1 MPIQSSARSQGTG
14 SASIKAVARLA
25 GVSVATVSRVLN
37 DSGPV
42 KDETRRRILEVVESL
57 GYVPHVAARSLTTN
71 QTDTLGVLLPDIYGE
86 FFSELIR
93 GIDSA
98 ARRHG
103 YHVLVSGSHED
114 REEVRAVLRALR
126 GRVDGLIL
134 MTPSADMLE
143 ALRSV
148 PPGSLPTVLLNCPPG
163 GLPFDS
169 INLDNHGGAVAMV
182 RHLASLGHRR
192 IAFIQGPPDNHDA
205 RERLRGYRDAV
216 RELGLEIDRKLDP
229 KLEMP
234 GDFSEEAGCRAGER
248 LLKLKLRPDAVFA
261 ANDAM
266 AIGCLHALCQ
276 AGVEVPEDIAVAGF
290 DDIPIARFMSPPLT
304 SVGVPIA
311 ALGALALERLLE
323 AVRQRGKAGNGA
335 ASPPH
340 HEELP
345 PTLVVRGSCGARSA
359 QLPSSRRK
367 V

>member
-1 MPIQSSARSQGTG
+1 MPTPTSARSQGSG

-42 KDETRRRILEVVESL
+42 KEETRRRILEVVESL
-57 GYVPHVAARSLTTN
+57 GYVPHGAARSLTTN

-98 ARRHG
+98 ARRQG

-114 REEVRAVLRALR
+114 REEVQAVLRALR

-134 MTPSADMLE
+134 MTPTADMLE

-148 PPGSLPTVLLNCPPG
+148 PPVSLPTVLLNCPPG

-169 INLDNHGGAVAMV
+169 INVDNHGGAMAMV
-182 RHLASLGHRR
+182 RHLAGLGHRR
-192 IAFIQGPPDNHDA
+192 IAFIQGPPENHDA
-205 RERLRGYRDAV
+205 RERRRGYRDAV
-216 RELGLEIDRKLDP
+216 RELGLAMSP
-229 KLEMP
+229 SLELP

-248 LLKLKLRPDAVFA
+248 LLEREPRPDAVFA

-266 AIGCLHALCQ
+266 AIGCLHALRQ
-276 AGVEVPEDIAVAGF
+276 AGVRVPEEMAVAGF
-290 DDIPIARFMSPPLT
+290 DDVPIARFMSPPLT

-311 ALGALALERLLE
+311 ELGALALERLLDS
-323 AVRQRGKAGNGA
+323 VRQRGA
-335 ASPPH
+335 AERSPR

-345 PTLVVRGSCGARSA
+345 PVLVVRGSCGAQSA
-359 QLPSSRRK
+359 QFPSRRK

>member
-1 MPIQSSARSQGTG
+1 MPTQTSARSQGSG

-42 KDETRRRILEVVESL
+42 KEETRRRILEVVESL
-57 GYVPHVAARSLTTN
+57 GYVPHGAARSLTTN

-98 ARRHG
+98 ARRQG

-148 PPGSLPTVLLNCPPG
+148 PPASLPTVLLNCPPG

-169 INLDNHGGAVAMV
+169 INVDNHGGAMAMV
-182 RHLASLGHRR
+182 RHLAGLGHRR
-192 IAFIQGPPDNHDA
+192 IAFIQGPPENHDA

-216 RELGLEIDRKLDP
+216 RELGLEADRKL
-229 KLEMP
+229 EVT

-248 LLKLKLRPDAVFA
+248 LLSLRDRPEAVFA
-261 ANDAM
+261 ANDGM
-266 AIGCLHALCQ
+266 AIGCLHALRQ
-276 AGVEVPEDIAVAGF
+276 AGVAVPEEIAVAGF
-290 DDIPIARFMSPPLT
+290 DDVPIARFMSPPLT

-323 AVRQRGKAGNGA
+323 AVRQRGHSGNAGNGA

-345 PTLVVRGSCGARSA
+345 PTLVVRGSCGAKSA
-359 QLPSSRRK
+359 QFPSRRK

>member
-1 MPIQSSARSQGTG
+1 MPAQTGTSEPG
-14 SASIKAVARLA
+14 HATIKAVARLA

-42 KDETRRRILEVVESL
+42 KEETRLRILDVVQSL
-57 GYVPHVAARSLTTN
+57 GYVPHGAARSLTTK

-98 ARRHG
+98 ARRQG
-103 YHVLVSGSHED
+103 YHVLVSGSHQD

-134 MTPSADMLE
+134 MTPTSDMLD
-143 ALRSV
+143 ALRSI
-148 PPGSLPTVLLNCPPG
+148 PPDSIPAVLLNCPPG

-169 INLDNHGGAVAMV
+169 INVDHYGGAVAMV
-182 RHLASLGHRR
+182 HHLAGLGHLR

-205 RERLRGYRDAV
+205 RERLRGYRDAG
-216 RELGLEIDRKLDP
+216 RGLGLDMAKE
-229 KLEMP
+229 LEVS
-234 GDFSEEAGCRAGER
+234 GDFSEAAGCLAGER
-248 LLKLKLRPDAVFA
+248 LLELDPRPAAVFA

-266 AIGCLHALCQ
+266 AIGCLHALRE
-276 AGVEVPEDIAVAGF
+276 AGVRVPEETAVAGF

-311 ALGALALERLLE
+311 ELGALAMERLLE
-323 AVRQRGKAGNGA
+323 AVRQREDGM
-335 ASPPH
+335 SPPSPPRH
-340 HEELP
+340 QVLP
-345 PTLVVRGSCGARSA
+345 PTLMVRGSCGARSA
-359 QLPSSRRK
+359 HFQSRRK

>member
-1 MPIQSSARSQGTG
+1 MPTQTSARSQGTG

-57 GYVPHVAARSLTTN
+57 GYVPHGAARSLTTN

-98 ARRHG
+98 ARRQG

-126 GRVDGLIL
+126 GRVDGLVL

-143 ALRSV
+143 ALRAV
-148 PPGSLPTVLLNCPPG
+148 PRDSLPTVLLNCPPG
-163 GLPFDS
+163 VLPFDS

-182 RHLASLGHRR
+182 RHLAALGHRR
-192 IAFIQGPPDNHDA
+192 IAFLQGPPDNHDA

-216 RELGLEIDRKLDP
+216 VELGLETDRKL
-229 KLEMP
+229 EIR

-248 LLKLKLRPDAVFA
+248 LLELDPRPEAVFA

-266 AIGCLHALCQ
+266 AIGCLHALRQ
-276 AGVEVPEDIAVAGF
+276 AGVEVPEEIAVAGF

-323 AVRQRGKAGNGA
+323 AVRQRGIGGA
-335 ASPPH
+335 SLPH

-359 QLPSSRRK
+359 QSHSRRK